1 MSSESAVLEEEQREL
16 TGHDRCEKCIAQAY
30 YLAVYEVGELAFC
43 RHHFIEIKELL
54 EDSAKYIIDASGNL
68 DSN

>member
-43 RHHFIEIKELL
+43 RHHFMEIKDLL
-54 EDSAKYIIDASGNL
+54 EDSANYIIDASRNL